1 MKIFIYQS
9 KPLGQSI
16 ALTWNKQQCAERYIQ
31 IFSLNSQHIHV
42 LYN

>member
-16 ALTWNKQQCAERYIQ
+16 ALTWNKQQRAERYKQ